1 MIDNTMGSDKLSND
15 SMTGIN
21 IIYHTIKPGGGMERY
36 ALDLIENLSARNIPL
51 RVIARKISWP
61 GIAPSSVEFV
71 KVPDFTPFSRINKHL
86 FDITAL
92 KYINNAWPT
101 IGLTRVSGP
110 TDIAVVGGTHKG
122 FLNAVKKTHH
132 GIFDY
137 LTIKRE
143 TSFYKHAKCI
153 VAHSRQVGQEV
164 IDHYQIDKDKLHII
178 YPPVSFSSFSLD
190 ARKERAQIRKEL
202 GIQHDQILLLF
213 PSNNHDR
220 KGLDLILGALEKAD
234 KRFVL
239 AIASRKAVTH
249 PRVINLGFR
258 NDMPALYAAADAAI
272 LASKYEPFG
281 LVGPEAVLCG
291 TPVILANTV
300 GATEVIAEPACTRF
314 QRTTESLTEA
324 LEKFLRMQKNAPLI
338 LSQPDQFMPQ
348 ITDVDQHCSELLK
361 LLKYKD

>member
-1 MIDNTMGSDKLSND
+1 MKANKLSSNNKK
-15 SMTGIN
+15 GIN
-21 IIYHTIKPGGGMERY
+21 IVYHTIKPGGGMERY
-36 ALDLIENLSARNIPL
+36 TLDLIDNFLTRNIPL
-51 RVIARKISWP
+51 RIIARKITWP
-61 GIAPSSVEFV
+61 GVIPSNVELI
-71 KVPDFTPFSRINKHL
+71 KVPDLTPFSRANKHL
-86 FDITAL
+86 FDARAL
-92 KYINNAWPT
+92 KYTNSAWST
-101 IGLTRVSGP
+101 ISLTRVSGP

-122 FLNAVKKTHH
+122 YLNAIKKKHH

-143 TSFYKHAKCI
+143 TSFYKNAKYI

-202 GIQHDQILLLF
+202 GIQDDQILLLF

-220 KGLDLILGALEKAD
+220 KGLDLILTALEKAD

-300 GATEVIAEPACTRF
+300 GATEVIAEPACTHF
-314 QRTTESLTEA
+314 QLTTESLTEA
-324 LEKFLRMQKNAPLI
+324 LKKFLQLHENSSLVLTEPNL
-338 LSQPDQFMPQ
+338 LMPQ
-348 ITDVDQHCSELLK
+348 ITDVDQHCHELLK
-361 LLKYKD
+361 LLKYEA

>member
-1 MIDNTMGSDKLSND
+1 MTTGSEQLNNTPI
-15 SMTGIN
+15 TGIN

-51 RVIARKISWP
+51 RVIARKINWP
-61 GIAPSSVEFV
+61 GIAPSHVEFV
-71 KVPDFTPFSRINKHL
+71 KVPDFTPFSRLNKHL
-86 FDITAL
+86 FDVTAS
-92 KYINNAWPT
+92 KYINGAWPT
-101 IGLTRVSGP
+101 IGLTRVSDP
-110 TDIAVVGGTHKG
+110 TDIAIVGGTHKG
-122 FLNAVKKTHH
+122 YLNAINKQQH

-143 TSFYKHAKCI
+143 SSFYKNAKCI

-164 IDHYQIDKDKLHII
+164 IDHYQIDKNKLHII
-178 YPPVSFSSFSLD
+178 YPPVSFSSFSLT
-190 ARKERAQIRKEL
+190 ARKEREQIRKEL
-202 GIQHDQILLLF
+202 GVQDDQILLLF

-220 KGLDLILGALEKAD
+220 KGLDLILTALEKSD
-234 KRFVL
+234 ERFIL

-258 NDMPALYAAADAAI
+258 NNMPALYAAADAAI

-300 GATEVIAEPACTRF
+300 GATEVIAEPACARF
-314 QRTTESLTEA
+314 QLTSESLTEA
-324 LEKFLRMQKNAPLI
+324 LEKFLKMQKGEEPLVI
-338 LSQPDQFMPQ
+338 TQPDQFMPQ

-361 LLKYKD
+361 RLKYND

>member
-1 MIDNTMGSDKLSND
+1 LDNNQI
-15 SMTGIN
+15 TGIN

-51 RVIARKISWP
+51 RVIARKINWP
-61 GIAPSSVEFV
+61 GIAPSNVEFV
-71 KVPDFTPFSRINKHL
+71 KVPDFTPFSRLNKHL
-86 FDITAL
+86 FDVTSS
-92 KYINNAWPT
+92 KYINSTWPT

-122 FLNAVKKTHH
+122 YLHAIKKKQH

-143 TSFYKHAKCI
+143 TSFYKNAKCI
-153 VAHSRQVGQEV
+153 VAHSRQVGLEV
-164 IDHYQIDKDKLHII
+164 IQHYQIDKNKLHII
-178 YPPVSFSSFSLD
+178 YPPVSFSSFSLE
-190 ARKERAQIRKEL
+190 ARKERVQIRKEL
-202 GIQHDQILLLF
+202 GVQDDQILLLF

-220 KGLDLILGALEKAD
+220 KGLDLILAALEKAD
-234 KRFVL
+234 ERFVL

-291 TPVILANTV
+291 TPVILANSV
-300 GATEVIAEPACTRF
+300 GATEVIAEPACINF
-314 QRTTESLTEA
+314 QRTTESLTAA
-324 LEKFLRMQKNAPLI
+324 LDKFLKMQKSGPLI
-338 LSQPDQFMPQ
+338 ISEPDQVMPQ
-348 ITDVDQHCSELLK
+348 ITDVEQHCSELLK
-361 LLKYKD
+361 LLKKIN

>member
-1 MIDNTMGSDKLSND
+1 MTTGSEQLNNNPI
-15 SMTGIN
+15 TGIN
-21 IIYHTIKPGGGMERY
+21 IIYHTIKPSGGMERY
-36 ALDLIENLSARNIPL
+36 ALDLIENLSARNISL
-51 RVIARKISWP
+51 RVIARKINWP
-61 GIAPSSVEFV
+61 GIAPSNVEFI
-71 KVPDFTPFSRINKHL
+71 KVSDFTPFSRLNKHL
-86 FDITAL
+86 FDVTAS
-92 KYINNAWPT
+92 KYTNSAWPT
-101 IGLTRVSGP
+101 IGLTRVAGS

-122 FLNAVKKTHH
+122 YLKAIKKKRH

-143 TSFYKHAKCI
+143 TSFYKNAKCI

-164 IDHYQIDKDKLHII
+164 IEHYRIDKNKLHII
-178 YPPVSFSSFSLD
+178 YPPVSFNAFSLA
-190 ARKERAQIRKEL
+190 ARKEREQIRKEL
-202 GIQHDQILLLF
+202 GVQEDQILLLF

-220 KGLDLILGALEKAD
+220 KGLDLILTALERSD

-249 PRVINLGFR
+249 PRVINLGFC
-258 NDMPALYAAADAAI
+258 NNMPALYTAADAAI

-314 QRTTESLTEA
+314 QLTTESLTKA
-324 LEKFLRMQKNAPLI
+324 LKNFLQLHENQSLVLTEPSL
-338 LSQPDQFMPQ
+338 LMPQ
-348 ITDVDQHCSELLK
+348 ITDVDQHCHELLK
-361 LLKYKD
+361 ILKYEA

>member
-1 MIDNTMGSDKLSND
+1 MGSDKLSND
-15 SMTGIN
+15 RITGIN

-51 RVIARKISWP
+51 RVIARKINWP
-61 GIAPSSVEFV
+61 GIAPSNVEFV
-71 KVPDFTPFSRINKHL
+71 KVPDFTPFSRVNKHL
-86 FDITAL
+86 FDVTAS
-92 KYINNAWPT
+92 KYINSAWPT

-122 FLNAVKKTHH
+122 YLNTIKKKHH

-143 TSFYKHAKCI
+143 TSFYKNAKCI

-178 YPPVSFSSFSLD
+178 YPPVSFCSFSLA
-190 ARKERAQIRKEL
+190 ARKEREQIRKEL
-202 GIQHDQILLLF
+202 GVQDDQILLLF

-220 KGLDLILGALEKAD
+220 KGLDLILTALERSD

-258 NDMPALYAAADAAI
+258 NNMPALYAAADAAI

-300 GATEVIAEPACTRF
+300 GATEVIAEPACTHF
-314 QRTTESLTEA
+314 QLTPESLTDA
-324 LEKFLRMQKNAPLI
+324 LEKFLKMQKSEPLI
-338 LSQPDQFMPQ
+338 ITKPDLLMPQ
-348 ITDVDQHCSELLK
+348 ITDVDQHCTELLELLK
-361 LLKYKD
+361 KTN